1 MSDSQHRATLVILAR
16 TVLRFGVLTHALLIV
31 IYQCLFD
38 AVLHQYKSFQ
48 TDGLVSL
55 MAAYCAGGM
64 GLIAHLFVQ
73 LRSALE
79 DVDSTQPANGSL
91 DSATPPVA
99 SGPPSSPS
107 SASHAGARSESP
119 PATTSPNG
127 PSPAPSA
134 SSAGQGSGSTRA
146 RAGTGAPIADPPSD
160 SSSFGVRRRGNAQE

>member
-55 MAAYCAGGM
+55 MAAYCAGGV

-79 DVDSTQPANGSL
+79 DVDSTQPA
-91 DSATPPVA
+91 SATPPVA
-99 SGPPSSPS
+99 SGPPSPPS
-107 SASHAGARSESP
+107 SAPPAGALSDSR

-127 PSPAPSA
+127 PSPAP
-134 SSAGQGSGSTRA
+134 GQGSGSARA

-160 SSSFGVRRRGNAQE
+160 SSSFGVRRRGNVQE